1 MDYSKLKVTE
11 LKDELKARG
20 IPLTGLKLKQNF
32 IDKLLELDAAG
43 NAGKEL
49 GAPAEK
55 HGAKADTPAPEP
67 EAEPPTLSN
76 PQEAPLQGP
85 NGFVAP
91 SVDDVP
97 MAAEPP
103 QEDSTEVVAEAT
115 TDTGVESL
123 PVTKEK
129 EAPTSTEVEDTAT
142 PEPTPTAQQ
151 STPAS
156 IPSVP
161 AAEIAEDSKKRKRRS
176 VTPPPSAADIAKK
189 KAKVLDGTPVVTKIE
204 KDEPEEKREESS
216 TFDSKGSGLAALEK
230 QSSLL
235 DQMKQATEDKE
246 AMIEGAGLPDGP
258 EVEMF
263 QISQMAPKADEKR
276 DDADPG
282 LQPITEQTMQNE
294 RREDETPITQ
304 SPEKGHDG
312 ARSHKRQSPSPVRK
326 PTSPALDS
334 DRAISPAVHPATS
347 SLYIRN
353 FKRPLHVPTL
363 RSHLASLAAARNAR
377 SDEDPIKQFY
387 LDSVRTHALVTFTS
401 ISTASRV
408 RSLLHDSRFPDEK
421 TREPLW
427 VDFVPDDKVQGWIEL
442 EADTGGR
449 GGVGKRYEVIY
460 QEGSAG
466 MEAIL
471 EEVGGMPGARKPSGP
486 MQRQASMQEERR
498 PSSSATGVHPDRAR
512 LVPHVDAPGPSSRRP
527 DARAQRQEDTGTGFQ
542 ALDELFMSTTTKPKL
557 YFQPV
562 PKDVAEKRLDMIK
575 DLRVGYADMGKS
587 GDPDMV
593 RYTFEMYKG
602 EEEWVDKGPEFGY
615 GRRGQEMLRGGTR
628 GGYRG
633 RGRGGFRDRAMDD
646 AWRPPPRR

>member
-49 GAPAEK
+49 EVPAEE
-55 HGAKADTPAPEP
+55 HGATTDTPAPEP
-67 EAEPPTLSN
+67 EAEPTTASN
-76 PQEAPLQGP
+76 PQETPSHEP
-85 NGFVAP
+85 KESVAP
-91 SVDDVP
+91 TVDDVP
-97 MAAEPP
+97 MVAEPP
-103 QEDSTEVVAEAT
+103 QADSTEVVAEAAANT
-115 TDTGVESL
+115 SGESL
-123 PVTKEK
+123 PATEEK
-129 EAPTSTEVEDTAT
+129 EAPTSAKVEATTT
-142 PEPTPTAQQ
+142 PEPTSTAQQ
-151 STPAS
+151 FTPAS

-161 AAEIAEDSKKRKRRS
+161 AAEVAEDSKKRKRRS
-176 VTPPPSAADIAKK
+176 VTPPPSATDIAKK
-189 KAKVLDGTPVVTKIE
+189 KAKALDGTPVVTKIE
-204 KDEPEEKREESS
+204 KDEPEGKLEESFA
-216 TFDSKGSGLAALEK
+216 FDSKSSGPAALEK

-258 EVEMF
+258 EVKMVQTSEMV
-263 QISQMAPKADEKR
+263 PKADEKR

-282 LQPITEQTMQNE
+282 LQPLNEQTIKTE
-294 RREDETPITQ
+294 RRADETPLKN
-304 SPEKGHDG
+304 SPEDGHDG
-312 ARSHKRQSPSPVRK
+312 ARSHKKPLPSPVK
-326 PTSPALDS
+326 KSMSPALDS
-334 DRAISPAVHPATS
+334 DRAVSAAVHPATS

-353 FKRPLHVPTL
+353 FKRPLHIPTL
-363 RSHLASLAAARNAR
+363 RSHLASLATIRNAA
-377 SDEDPIKQFY
+377 SDEDPIKHFY
-387 LDSVRTHALVTFTS
+387 LDSVRTHALVTFSS
-401 ISTASRV
+401 ISAASRV

-427 VDFVPDDKVQGWIEL
+427 VDFVPDDKIQVWVEL

-460 QEGSAG
+460 QEGPGG
-466 MEAIL
+466 MEAFL
-471 EEVGGMPGARKPSGP
+471 EEVGGLPGARKPSGP

-512 LVPHVDAPGPSSRRP
+512 LVPQVDEQGPSFQRP
-527 DARAQRQEDTGTGFQ
+527 DNRSQRQEETGTGFQ
-542 ALDELFMSTTTKPKL
+542 ALDELFRSTTTKPKL

-593 RYTFEMYKG
+593 RYTFEVYKG

-615 GRRGQEMLRGGTR
+615 GRRGQEVLRGGLR

-633 RGRGGFRDRAMDD
+633 RGRGGFRERAVDD